1 MNIIPSANE
10 VCSPKEC
17 YMDTLLGNLHRR
29 KQRAETELK
38 QVNEALIA
46 LEKNPEVAKLLELIS
61 KLGR

>member
-1 MNIIPSANE
+1 
-10 VCSPKEC
+10 
-17 YMDTLLGNLHRR
+17 MDTLLGNLHRR